1 MDDSHHLVHQKRLFS
16 FHVEDIDLDTAQ
28 TIELLIV
35 TGAKR
40 FHLTDVIEVIG
51 GQVTLNVYRN
61 AVASNNGTE
70 QSLSPFNDETTA
82 SLLTKVYLGPTLTGD
97 GTLWYP
103 RRALGFAQGAS
114 KLSSS
119 LRGNAERVLRANT
132 KYLFRFTSAADNV
145 AVTAD
150 FAVYET

>member
-1 MDDSHHLVHQKRLFS
+1 MDDTHHLVHQKRLFS
-16 FHVEDIDLDTAQ
+16 FHAEDIDLDTAQ
-28 TIELLIV
+28 TLEILIV

-40 FHLTDVIEVIG
+40 VHLTDVIEVLG

-70 QSLSPFNDETTA
+70 QTISPFNDETTD
-82 SLLTKVYLGPTLTGD
+82 SLLAKVYLGPTLTSD

-119 LRGNAERVLRANT
+119 IRPGAERVLKSNS
-132 KYLFRFTSAADNV
+132 KYLIRFTSAADNV

-150 FAVYET
+150 FAIYEA